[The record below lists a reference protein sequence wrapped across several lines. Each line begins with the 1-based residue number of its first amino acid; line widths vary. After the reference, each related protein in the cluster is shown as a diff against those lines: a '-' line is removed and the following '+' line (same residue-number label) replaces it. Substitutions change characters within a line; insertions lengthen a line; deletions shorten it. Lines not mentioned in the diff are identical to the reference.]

1 MPSVS
6 RAAGGI
12 FEVERRL
19 AQQLV
24 TMPDVQIEAFGIQD
38 EFTERDADEWGQIRV
53 QAFPAHGPRA
63 FGWSPQLS
71 RAFEANTG
79 DVGHLHVMWMHT
91 SLVMRRWSRRKEKPY
106 LTTLHGMLDGWAL
119 RNSRWKKLVSTLL
132 YERNCLDSASCVQA
146 FSENE
151 LISARNFGLKNPIC
165 LIPNGI
171 DMPKL
176 CTACAPWVT
185 SGTNSNRT
193 LLFLGRLH
201 PKKGLANFLSAWKK
215 LRDASHPALPHWQ
228 LAIAG
233 WNQGAHESEL
243 KAMTSAYQLD
253 SSVQFLGPLY
263 GDAKAAAYS
272 RADAVVLP
280 SLSEGL
286 PMAILEAWSYRKPVL
301 LTSQCNLPDGA
312 RTGAAI
318 EVQPSVDG
326 LAAGLANL
334 IEASDDQRV
343 RMGQCGWELVKRK
356 FTWEKVADEML
367 AVYRWLLSG
376 GSPPPCV
383 QKN

>member
-1 MPSVS
+1 
-6 RAAGGI
+6 
-12 FEVERRL
+12 
-19 AQQLV
+19 
-24 TMPDVQIEAFGIQD
+24 
-38 EFTERDADEWGQIRV
+38 
-53 QAFPAHGPRA
+53 
-63 FGWSPQLS
+63 
-71 RAFEANTG
+71 
-79 DVGHLHVMWMHT
+79 
-91 SLVMRRWSRRKEKPY
+91 
-106 LTTLHGMLDGWAL
+106 
-119 RNSRWKKLVSTLL
+119 
-132 YERNCLDSASCVQA
+132 
-146 FSENE
+146 
-151 LISARNFGLKNPIC
+151 
-165 LIPNGI
+165 
-171 DMPKL
+171 
-176 CTACAPWVT
+176 
-185 SGTNSNRT
+185 
-193 LLFLGRLH
+193 
-201 PKKGLANFLSAWKK
+201 
-215 LRDASHPALPHWQ
+215 
-228 LAIAG
+228 
-233 WNQGAHESEL
+233 
-243 KAMTSAYQLD
+243 
-253 SSVQFLGPLY
+253 VQFLGPLY

-334 IEASDDQRV
+334 IEASDEQRV